1 MLSLV
6 LGSEITDAS
15 VAAIAS
21 SYPNLE
27 LLDLSG
33 YVSIPILIA
42 FKCLIG
48 ILKMYSFTLWTNLGW
63 NSILLQKY
71 IVKFNI
77 RIYNSSMHSSPQ
89 FPYTSRNWF

>member
-15 VAAIAS
+15 VAAISS

-33 YVSIPILIA
+33 YVSILTVI
-42 FKCLIG
+42 
-48 ILKMYSFTLWTNLGW
+48 
-63 NSILLQKY
+63 
-71 IVKFNI
+71 KFY
-77 RIYNSSMHSSPQ
+77 RSL
-89 FPYTSRNWF
+89 

>member
-33 YVSIPILIA
+33 YVFPPKSNCFQPSIRWLID
-42 FKCLIG
+42 CVG
-48 ILKMYSFTLWTNLGW
+48 IVTKLDTGLYIIYKHHEMNL
-63 NSILLQKY
+63 S
-71 IVKFNI
+71 
-77 RIYNSSMHSSPQ
+77 
-89 FPYTSRNWF
+89 

>member
-33 YVSIPILIA
+33 YVFSRKPSCIRLLIRY
-42 FKCLIG
+42 L
-48 ILKMYSFTLWTNLGW
+48 TV
-63 NSILLQKY
+63 LLLAPKY
-71 IVKFNI
+71 IP
-77 RIYNSSMHSSPQ
+77 SSAILVNPVSCALLVLEKAL
-89 FPYTSRNWF
+89 

>member
-21 SYPNLE
+21 SYSNLE

-33 YVSIPILIA
+33 YVEG
-42 FKCLIG
+42 F
-48 ILKMYSFTLWTNLGW
+48 
-63 NSILLQKY
+63 
-71 IVKFNI
+71 
-77 RIYNSSMHSSPQ
+77 IYLSGYAVTKLSVLS
-89 FPYTSRNWF
+89 

>member
-21 SYPNLE
+21 TYPNLE

-33 YVSIPILIA
+33 YVFPSKSSCIQ
-42 FKCLIG
+42 
-48 ILKMYSFTLWTNLGW
+48 
-63 NSILLQKY
+63 LLLFFSK
-71 IVKFNI
+71 
-77 RIYNSSMHSSPQ
+77 
-89 FPYTSRNWF
+89 

>member
-21 SYPNLE
+21 SFSKLE

-33 YVSIPILIA
+33 YVLVLALAVLVTMSSVYHL
-42 FKCLIG
+42 
-48 ILKMYSFTLWTNLGW
+48 LKDYC
-63 NSILLQKY
+63 
-71 IVKFNI
+71 
-77 RIYNSSMHSSPQ
+77 
-89 FPYTSRNWF
+89 

>member
-33 YVSIPILIA
+33 YV
-42 FKCLIG
+42 FKSQVQLY
-48 ILKMYSFTLWTNLGW
+48 L
-63 NSILLQKY
+63 
-71 IVKFNI
+71 
-77 RIYNSSMHSSPQ
+77 SSL
-89 FPYTSRNWF
+89 NNV

>member
-21 SYPNLE
+21 SYPDLE

-33 YVSIPILIA
+33 YIFAP
-42 FKCLIG
+42 
-48 ILKMYSFTLWTNLGW
+48 MYSC
-63 NSILLQKY
+63 IQLL
-71 IVKFNI
+71 I
-77 RIYNSSMHSSPQ
+77 R
-89 FPYTSRNWF
+89 

>member
-33 YVSIPILIA
+33 YVFPPKSSCIQLSIRQLIDSNYQ
-42 FKCLIG
+42 KKRQLIDCVG
-48 ILKMYSFTLWTNLGW
+48 IDTKLYTGLYVIYKHCGLNL
-63 NSILLQKY
+63 
-71 IVKFNI
+71 
-77 RIYNSSMHSSPQ
+77 
-89 FPYTSRNWF
+89 T

>member
-21 SYPNLE
+21 SYSNLE

-33 YVSIPILIA
+33 YVV
-42 FKCLIG
+42 F
-48 ILKMYSFTLWTNLGW
+48 
-63 NSILLQKY
+63 
-71 IVKFNI
+71 
-77 RIYNSSMHSSPQ
+77 SSSS
-89 FPYTSRNWF
+89 YV

>member
-6 LGSEITDAS
+6 SGSDVTDAS

-33 YVSIPILIA
+33 YVFFHSG
-42 FKCLIG
+42 F
-48 ILKMYSFTLWTNLGW
+48 
-63 NSILLQKY
+63 LQCPE
-71 IVKFNI
+71 N
-77 RIYNSSMHSSPQ
+77 MHVLE
-89 FPYTSRNWF
+89 NGKD

>member
-15 VAAIAS
+15 VAAITS

-33 YVSIPILIA
+33 YVSGKCNHLGDNYLQLIQYI
-42 FKCLIG
+42 KLRESLI
-48 ILKMYSFTLWTNLGW
+48 
-63 NSILLQKY
+63 
-71 IVKFNI
+71 
-77 RIYNSSMHSSPQ
+77 
-89 FPYTSRNWF
+89 

>member
-6 LGSEITDAS
+6 LGSELTDAS

-33 YVSIPILIA
+33 YASVSILTDE
-42 FKCLIG
+42 
-48 ILKMYSFTLWTNLGW
+48 SFRQSFENMFT
-63 NSILLQKY
+63 
-71 IVKFNI
+71 
-77 RIYNSSMHSSPQ
+77 
-89 FPYTSRNWF
+89 

>member
-15 VAAIAS
+15 VAAISS

-33 YVSIPILIA
+33 YVSV
-42 FKCLIG
+42 
-48 ILKMYSFTLWTNLGW
+48 
-63 NSILLQKY
+63 SILT
-71 IVKFNI
+71 VI
-77 RIYNSSMHSSPQ
+77 RFYKSLEM
-89 FPYTSRNWF
+89 

>member
-21 SYPNLE
+21 SYSNLE

-33 YVSIPILIA
+33 YVPVLSCKTDL
-42 FKCLIG
+42 
-48 ILKMYSFTLWTNLGW
+48 
-63 NSILLQKY
+63 LLQAKL
-71 IVKFNI
+71 
-77 RIYNSSMHSSPQ
+77 
-89 FPYTSRNWF
+89 

>member
-21 SYPNLE
+21 TYSNLE

-33 YVSIPILIA
+33 FVLKLLDCIL
-42 FKCLIG
+42 
-48 ILKMYSFTLWTNLGW
+48 SD
-63 NSILLQKY
+63 
-71 IVKFNI
+71 
-77 RIYNSSMHSSPQ
+77 RD
-89 FPYTSRNWF
+89 

>member
-33 YVSIPILIA
+33 YVFPPKSSCIQPSI
-42 FKCLIG
+42 
-48 ILKMYSFTLWTNLGW
+48 
-63 NSILLQKY
+63 
-71 IVKFNI
+71 
-77 RIYNSSMHSSPQ
+77 R
-89 FPYTSRNWF
+89 

>member
-33 YVSIPILIA
+33 YVSVPILIA
-42 FKCLIG
+42 IKIFIG
-48 ILKMYSFTLWTNLGW
+48 VLKL
-63 NSILLQKY
+63 
-71 IVKFNI
+71 
-77 RIYNSSMHSSPQ
+77 
-89 FPYTSRNWF
+89 

>member
-6 LGSEITDAS
+6 LGSELTDAS

-33 YVSIPILIA
+33 YESVPILIDVEV
-42 FKCLIG
+42 F
-48 ILKMYSFTLWTNLGW
+48 KMYLPWR
-63 NSILLQKY
+63 QKKRDGTQY
-71 IVKFNI
+71 H
-77 RIYNSSMHSSPQ
+77 R
-89 FPYTSRNWF
+89 

>member
-33 YVSIPILIA
+33 YVSVPILIA
-42 FKCLIG
+42 IKFFIG
-48 ILKMYSFTLWTNLGW
+48 VLKL
-63 NSILLQKY
+63 
-71 IVKFNI
+71 
-77 RIYNSSMHSSPQ
+77 
-89 FPYTSRNWF
+89 

>member
-21 SYPNLE
+21 TYPNLE

-33 YVSIPILIA
+33 FVLKLLDYIL
-42 FKCLIG
+42 
-48 ILKMYSFTLWTNLGW
+48 SD
-63 NSILLQKY
+63 
-71 IVKFNI
+71 
-77 RIYNSSMHSSPQ
+77 RD
-89 FPYTSRNWF
+89 

>member
-33 YVSIPILIA
+33 YV
-42 FKCLIG
+42 FKSLVQLYLSALHKKEQQ
-48 ILKMYSFTLWTNLGW
+48 LKL
-63 NSILLQKY
+63 
-71 IVKFNI
+71 
-77 RIYNSSMHSSPQ
+77 
-89 FPYTSRNWF
+89 